1 MIDFT
6 LLALSLVLLSIS
18 HLCAVVTGI
27 NIELGHTEGGRL
39 MLALAIIFAL
49 IGMAGLL
56 FAGLGIGGA
65 A

>member
-1 MIDFT
+1 MGDLT
-6 LLALSLVLLSIS
+6 LLVLSLVLLGIS

-27 NIELGHTEGGRL
+27 NIELRHTRDGRI

-56 FAGLGIGGA
+56 IAGVGIGGA

>member
-1 MIDFT
+1 MGDLT
-6 LLALSLVLLSIS
+6 LLVLSLTLLGIS
-18 HLCAVVTGI
+18 HLCAVVVGI
-27 NIELGHTEGGRL
+27 NIELGHTPDGRI

-56 FAGLGIGGA
+56 IAGVGIGGA